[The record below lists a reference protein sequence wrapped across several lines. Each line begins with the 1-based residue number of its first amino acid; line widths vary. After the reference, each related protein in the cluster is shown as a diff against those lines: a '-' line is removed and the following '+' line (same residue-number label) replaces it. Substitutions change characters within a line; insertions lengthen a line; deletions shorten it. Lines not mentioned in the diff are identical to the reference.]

1 MGKMIM
7 LASISTFEEFKN
19 YEILVVSI
27 GRSTSGSPLSL
38 KGGRGDSSLLRY
50 ETHGEGYRIGAW
62 S

>member
-38 KGGRGDSSLLRY
+38 KGGRGDSSQ
-50 ETHGEGYRIGAW
+50 
-62 S
+62 